1 MSNNAVCIKC
11 GVAYPAI
18 GLFGFNVCPL
28 CRQRESSQSESAK
41 NRALTE
47 ESARAQSRIL
57 EKRQGEFERH
67 NESLEEIEFLK
78 VDALERQTQLMLE
91 KSITSEEA
99 YEEGFSLSAD
109 GLLNPGDEYS
119 PSMHTHELK
128 LAIDEKT
135 GKIFAWKIEPYF
147 ITPRLKKDYY
157 NGVITRLANEKIEL
171 QYLYEQAYNIGLSG
185 YFSKFLVPYKQ
196 DIATDSRFHIEC
208 NWLDSNTG
216 KLWKLSTQIFEP
228 SFTLTLN
235 ETTGEIECSFSP
247 ESFSENIELEESYFK
262 GVLACIDKKNDI
274 NLCKLRLSKLDEY
287 QQLSNKSTNNEER
300 KSKPLLWISVL
311 VIFLVVVFF
320 AIYFNSNVDKKNS
333 VVKVSSVAIVKEE
346 SRPISSNIENLEKV
360 QPSFDCLNASSDVE
374 HLICSNNALAIK
386 DVELSSTYRLKLQAT
401 EDKGRF
407 KAEQIQWLRSRN
419 ACSTVNCLL
428 NLYERR
434 LAELN

>member
-28 CRQRESSQSESAK
+28 CRQREAAQSDSAK

-57 EKRQGEFERH
+57 EKRQDEFERH

-91 KSITSEEA
+91 KTITSEEA

-135 GKIFAWKIEPYF
+135 GNIFAWKIEPYF

-157 NGVITRLANEKIEL
+157 NGVIARLTNEKIEL

-228 SFTLTLN
+228 NFTLTLN
-235 ETTGEIECSFSP
+235 ETTGEINCNFSP
-247 ESFSENIELEESYFK
+247 ESFCENVELEESYFK
-262 GVLACIDKKNDI
+262 GVLACIEKKNDV

-287 QQLSNKSTNNEER
+287 QQLSNKSTDIEGR
-300 KSKPLLWISVL
+300 KSNHLLWVSVL
-311 VIFLVVVFF
+311 AILLIVAIF
-320 AIYFNSNVDKKNS
+320 ANYFNSNVNKKHS
-333 VVKVSSVAIVKEE
+333 LVKSSSETMVKEE
-346 SRPISSNIENLEKV
+346 SRPISSNIENQEKV
-360 QPSFDCLNASSDVE
+360 QPSFDCINASSEVE
-374 HLICSNNALAIK
+374 HLICSNNALALK
-386 DVELSSTYRLKLQAT
+386 DIELSSAYRLKLQTT
-401 EDKGRF
+401 EDKGGL

-428 NLYERR
+428 NRYEQR